1 MEYVLSFLK
10 SHSELWLS
18 FSSIFIDSSLN
29 YTLISGLRLIFLYL
43 SYLVLKL
50 FFTTIWKKKTTEKCR
65 GRAKRRRKGG
75 TFRGS
80 RINQKEA
87 EEGWK
92 LLSVL
97 KRPQSQH
104 QDITS
109 FRHLLCPDPHCT
121 VCNRVAAKVSR
132 LLSLG
137 KLIDDTSS
145 VHYMASSASVIK
157 TSLTVTSGHS
167 KTHPRGQKSAS
178 LHVPS
183 PPPPSTVSL
192 NHVASLPDL
201 LSPDPPADS
210 VPSEPIPPLAS
221 KLPVDPFPPQPVALC
236 PPTLHQSQRS
246 DHDLHPEIALSVM
259 NSPDGLS
266 TDIPTV
272 SEIDHSMP
280 ESSWQQDEVKD
291 AKDLSSSNVEQDSIK
306 HELVDGQ
313 SSETS
318 CTECASNFV
327 EPTNCLLLSHDN
339 LALLE
344 KQVRKRGDFLIQ
356 KERENKMQPFLKQ
369 LSSDHQLNTSESSA
383 DRHESAVSPD
393 HQLYISEP
401 MVESDADKHDS
412 AVSLY
417 FGNSKGKPEE
427 LQMNQQYF
435 WGLPSLHSESLCSII
450 RHSDDCLS
458 TLVIF
463 NGISKASTSQGSL
476 GLSNFQPLIL
486 PEIQT
491 QSSTK
496 TVSQSQSQHATPAQS
511 QSNLQSPIS
520 MLPTSPDFQLRIC
533 GVCFHR
539 PHNEAQCLM
548 QSDLHQLEYN
558 VLQKKQECLWGLP
571 SVVKTSREYL
581 CPPPPNVS
589 LVSQSSKI
597 HVPISIIPGDYPLSS
612 ELRKKFEYH
621 LRKRLIQHRW
631 GLPRRVNESLTLI
644 NPERDV
650 PKIHASKSLHRLKW
664 ISLLKEQSSNN
675 LRNSESSQ
683 LPISDETSSEE
694 FQSDNE
700 EKDHQRHSPKN
711 GPSDHLLSDPEG
723 YSDNSLGSDSEKDQG
738 SHTVSLYGNDSRASG
753 ISINQ
758 KQLENALKE
767 HLNKKSEEIKEG
779 RLPETVHSSW
789 HALKQ
794 TISFAEKSH
803 SEKQIDGASSVRNFN
818 LNTSQ
823 EIYFLAS
830 GKLKMLED
838 HISSFYIRMKYGLPT
853 RVLESIQIFSKRE
866 DSSSSLGHSCCSSQD
881 RLSSGMHSKV
891 MVSRSL
897 GRSSTALCRD
907 KLKMRKSAPNLD
919 HLLPAE
925 SPVGKGGQGDLRP
938 LSPKGKQEL
947 YGRQSCPCITDK
959 KIKKETGPD
968 NRHSPVLVST
978 SHDGTGPEP
987 KDKRVSSSNKERLQA
1002 PKVKTSEYFPRFNKS
1017 REIFKAKEL
1026 LALRSKSAN
1035 ALTTSKSGDSAAVDE
1050 KTKKEKTTLAT
1061 EIPSPTSVSQ
1071 DPKLSDFRKHL
1082 LSELKSKLENRD
1094 HSPVQGQFTDTADA
1108 SDNLISKT
1116 LLTSAQGVCNG
1127 NMAGSQVMHAHLDN
1141 TPVSME
1147 QHQEPWVPKHILQNC
1162 WDKNVPPNSKRLH
1175 HLRPKTGELGEGDAG
1190 LGTPQPS
1197 RKSCPGQD
1205 RALKKMLGSISS
1217 PTSSLKDQPPPE
1229 NLFQKQIKKC
1239 LQWIC
1244 LSSTNKGQESF
1255 LGKGTSPPS
1264 SVQSQSKV
1272 NSRAASTGNTKTLQV
1287 KTHIG
1292 KVLDV
1297 KPGSSHGV
1305 TITCPQESRFSPTKP
1320 VKTLKA
1326 QLQAQADTVQGH
1338 PFNYKASSCNVKSTK
1353 ACSQKAPLADQNYPL
1368 KNVLTTDRVRRSQ
1381 KVVAFKDQPL
1391 SQRHLASMPNKEFL
1405 PHPNHTCR
1413 RLASQV
1419 SQTTPT
1425 FSEGT
1430 VLGDLSLLFKHKMLL
1445 QHFQGGRFPFPK

>member
-10 SHSELWLS
+10 SHFELWLS

-50 FFTTIWKKKTTEKCR
+50 FFTTIWKKKTTEKVQ
-65 GRAKRRRKGG
+65 GLTRKKQ
-75 TFRGS
+75 R
-80 RINQKEA
+80 
-87 EEGWK
+87 
-92 LLSVL
+92 
-97 KRPQSQH
+97 RPQSQH

-109 FRHLLCPDPHCT
+109 FHHLLCPDPHCT
-121 VCNRVAAKVSR
+121 VCNRVATKE
-132 LLSLG
+132 
-137 KLIDDTSS
+137 TSF
-145 VHYMASSASVIK
+145 
-157 TSLTVTSGHS
+157 TVTSAHS

-236 PPTLHQSQRS
+236 PPTPHQSQRS

-280 ESSWQQDEVKD
+280 ESPWQQALVKD

-318 CTECASNFV
+318 CTECASNLG
-327 EPTNCLLLSHDN
+327 EPTNFLLLSHDN

-344 KQVRKRGDFLIQ
+344 KQVRKRGDFLIWT
-356 KERENKMQPFLKQ
+356 ERENKMEPFLKQ
-369 LSSDHQLNTSESSA
+369 LSSDYQLSTSEKMVESSA
-383 DRHESAVSPD
+383 DRHESAVSAD

-401 MVESDADKHDS
+401 KLESDADKHDS
-412 AVSLY
+412 AIMAEYQLDTSEKIIIHFLY

-427 LQMNQQYF
+427 LQMNQQPPSPRTSENQLPEKCIKYF

-450 RHSDDCLS
+450 HHSDDCLS
-458 TLVIF
+458 TWVIF

-476 GLSNFQPLIL
+476 GLPNFQPLIL
-486 PEIQT
+486 PEIQS

-496 TVSQSQSQHATPAQS
+496 TVSQSQSQHVTLAQS
-511 QSNLQSPIS
+511 QSNLPSPI
-520 MLPTSPDFQLRIC
+520 PQCYQSPDFQRRIC

-558 VLQKKQECLWGLP
+558 VLQKEQERLWGLP
-571 SVVKTSREYL
+571 SVVKTSQECL
-581 CPPPPNVS
+581 CPPPPNFS

-597 HVPISIIPGDYPLSS
+597 HVPISIIPGDHPLSS

-631 GLPRRVNESLTLI
+631 GLPHRVNESLTLI

-650 PKIHASKSLHRLKW
+650 PEIYASKSLHRLKW

-683 LPISDETSSEE
+683 LPISHETSSEE

-758 KQLENALKE
+758 KQLEIALKE
-767 HLNKKSEEIKEG
+767 HLNKKTEEIKEG

-803 SEKQIDGASSVRNFN
+803 SEKQIDGASSMRNIS

-823 EIYFLAS
+823 EIYFLGP
-830 GKLKMLED
+830 GKQKMLED
-838 HISSFYIRMKYGLPT
+838 HISSFCMRMKCGFPT
-853 RVLESIQIFSKRE
+853 RVFESIHIFSKKE

-907 KLKMRKSAPNLD
+907 KLKIIKSAPNLD
-919 HLLPAE
+919 HLLPAA
-925 SPVGKGGQGDLRP
+925 SLPGKGGQGDLRP
-938 LSPKGKQEL
+938 LSPEEKQEL
-947 YGRQSCPCITDK
+947 AGVQIKDGRKTCPCIADK
-959 KIKKETGPD
+959 LR
-968 NRHSPVLVST
+968 NRLDQTIDTAQCWYLQVMMGLDLSQRI
-978 SHDGTGPEP
+978 
-987 KDKRVSSSNKERLQA
+987 RVSSSNKAERHQA

-1026 LALRSKSAN
+1026 FALLSNSAN
-1035 ALTTSKSGDSAAVDE
+1035 ALTTNKSVDSAVVDV
-1050 KTKKEKTTLAT
+1050 KTKKEKTTLVT
-1061 EIPSPTSVSQ
+1061 EILSPTSVSQ
-1071 DPKLSDFRKHL
+1071 DHKLSEFKNNL
-1082 LSELKSKLENRD
+1082 VKELKLKLENRD
-1094 HSPVQGQFTDTADA
+1094 HNPVQGQSIDMLLPHIT
-1108 SDNLISKT
+1108 ISKT
-1116 LLTSAQGVCNG
+1116 LLTRAQGVSNG
-1127 NMAGSQVMHAHLDN
+1127 KMAASHVMHVHLDN

-1162 WDKNVPPNSKRLH
+1162 WDKNVPPNSKRLS
-1175 HLRPKTGELGEGDAG
+1175 HLQPKTGELGEGEAG

-1244 LSSTNKGQESF
+1244 PSSTNKGQESF

-1305 TITCPQESRFSPTKP
+1305 RITCPQESRFSPTKP

-1338 PFNYKASSCNVKSTK
+1338 PFNYKTSSCKMNNAKSF
-1353 ACSQKAPLADQNYPL
+1353 SQEAPLADQNYPS
-1368 KNVLTTDRVRRSQ
+1368 KNALTTDRVRQPQ

-1391 SQRHLASMPNKEFL
+1391 SQRHPASMPNKEFL

-1413 RLASQV
+1413 HQASQV
-1419 SQTTPT
+1419 SPTTPT

-1430 VLGDLSLLFKHKMLL
+1430 VLGDLSLLL
-1445 QHFQGGRFPFPK
+1445 QHFQGGRFPPPNDCCLLCVLFWRHGI

>member
-1 MEYVLSFLK
+1 MLNGEGQFANPDEQARLPTAVLLQWVAVDLFVP
-10 SHSELWLS
+10 ELPGIKAIFHNHLEKEDHRKGSRINQKETEEGWKLLS
-18 FSSIFIDSSLN
+18 
-29 YTLISGLRLIFLYL
+29 
-43 SYLVLKL
+43 VLKRPKSQHQDITSFHHL
-50 FFTTIWKKKTTEKCR
+50 LCPDPHCTLSHGRPCQKQDRISLLSTHQELEQAAEVTLRSRQGFLGGPEDKWQQKPGTLRRGGWKQAHFQCR

-87 EEGWK
+87 EEGCK

-157 TSLTVTSGHS
+157 TSLTVTSGLS
-167 KTHPRGQKSAS
+167 KTRPRGQKSAS
-178 LHVPS
+178 LRVPS

-201 LSPDPPADS
+201 LSLDPPADS
-210 VPSEPIPPLAS
+210 VPLEPIPPLAS

-236 PPTLHQSQRS
+236 PPTPHQSQRS

-259 NSPDGLS
+259 NSPDRLS

-280 ESSWQQDEVKD
+280 ESSWQQDRVKD
-291 AKDLSSSNVEQDSIK
+291 AKALSSSNVEQDSIK

-356 KERENKMQPFLKQ
+356 KERGKKMQPFLKQ
-369 LSSDHQLNTSESSA
+369 LSSDHQLNTSESSV

-401 MVESDADKHDS
+401 KLESDADKHDSAITAEYQLDTSEKNLESDADKPDTEVRSDLQLYTSEKMLGPDADNHDSADRPIYQLNASEKMLGPDADKHESAVSPDHRPYTSEPMLESDADKHDS

-450 RHSDDCLS
+450 CHSDDCPS

-476 GLSNFQPLIL
+476 GLSNFQSLIL

-511 QSNLQSPIS
+511 QSNLQSPIP
-520 MLPTSPDFQLRIC
+520 MLPTSPDFQLRLC

-558 VLQKKQECLWGLP
+558 VLQKEQERLWGLP

-650 PKIHASKSLHRLKW
+650 PEIHASKSLHRLKW

-675 LRNSESSQ
+675 LRNSELSQ
-683 LPISDETSSEE
+683 LPISHETSSEE
-694 FQSDNE
+694 VQSDNE

-723 YSDNSLGSDSEKDQG
+723 YSDNSLGSDSEKDKG

-767 HLNKKSEEIKEG
+767 HLNKKTEEIKEG

-803 SEKQIDGASSVRNFN
+803 SEKQIDGASSMRNIS

-830 GKLKMLED
+830 GKQKMLED
-838 HISSFYIRMKYGLPT
+838 HISSFYIRMKCGLPT

-866 DSSSSLGHSCCSSQD
+866 DSSSSLGHSCCSSQTQ
-881 RLSSGMHSKV
+881 G
-891 MVSRSL
+891 SL
-897 GRSSTALCRD
+897 AKGRQGWGHH
-907 KLKMRKSAPNLD
+907 N
-919 HLLPAE
+919 
-925 SPVGKGGQGDLRP
+925 PVGRAAL
-938 LSPKGKQEL
+938 
-947 YGRQSCPCITDK
+947 
-959 KIKKETGPD
+959 
-968 NRHSPVLVST
+968 
-978 SHDGTGPEP
+978 
-987 KDKRVSSSNKERLQA
+987 
-1002 PKVKTSEYFPRFNKS
+1002 VKT
-1017 REIFKAKEL
+1017 
-1026 LALRSKSAN
+1026 
-1035 ALTTSKSGDSAAVDE
+1035 
-1050 KTKKEKTTLAT
+1050 
-1061 EIPSPTSVSQ
+1061 
-1071 DPKLSDFRKHL
+1071 
-1082 LSELKSKLENRD
+1082 
-1094 HSPVQGQFTDTADA
+1094 
-1108 SDNLISKT
+1108 
-1116 LLTSAQGVCNG
+1116 
-1127 NMAGSQVMHAHLDN
+1127 
-1141 TPVSME
+1141 
-1147 QHQEPWVPKHILQNC
+1147 
-1162 WDKNVPPNSKRLH
+1162 
-1175 HLRPKTGELGEGDAG
+1175 
-1190 LGTPQPS
+1190 
-1197 RKSCPGQD
+1197 
-1205 RALKKMLGSISS
+1205 
-1217 PTSSLKDQPPPE
+1217 
-1229 NLFQKQIKKC
+1229 
-1239 LQWIC
+1239 
-1244 LSSTNKGQESF
+1244 
-1255 LGKGTSPPS
+1255 
-1264 SVQSQSKV
+1264 
-1272 NSRAASTGNTKTLQV
+1272 
-1287 KTHIG
+1287 
-1292 KVLDV
+1292 
-1297 KPGSSHGV
+1297 
-1305 TITCPQESRFSPTKP
+1305 
-1320 VKTLKA
+1320 
-1326 QLQAQADTVQGH
+1326 GH
-1338 PFNYKASSCNVKSTK
+1338 
-1353 ACSQKAPLADQNYPL
+1353 
-1368 KNVLTTDRVRRSQ
+1368 
-1381 KVVAFKDQPL
+1381 
-1391 SQRHLASMPNKEFL
+1391 
-1405 PHPNHTCR
+1405 
-1413 RLASQV
+1413 
-1419 SQTTPT
+1419 
-1425 FSEGT
+1425 
-1430 VLGDLSLLFKHKMLL
+1430 
-1445 QHFQGGRFPFPK
+1445 

>member
-1 MEYVLSFLK
+1 
-10 SHSELWLS
+10 
-18 FSSIFIDSSLN
+18 
-29 YTLISGLRLIFLYL
+29 
-43 SYLVLKL
+43 
-50 FFTTIWKKKTTEKCR
+50 
-65 GRAKRRRKGG
+65 
-75 TFRGS
+75 
-80 RINQKEA
+80 
-87 EEGWK
+87 
-92 LLSVL
+92 
-97 KRPQSQH
+97 
-104 QDITS
+104 
-109 FRHLLCPDPHCT
+109 
-121 VCNRVAAKVSR
+121 
-132 LLSLG
+132 
-137 KLIDDTSS
+137 
-145 VHYMASSASVIK
+145 MASSASVIK
-157 TSLTVTSGHS
+157 TSFTVTSGHS

-178 LHVPS
+178 LRVPS

-236 PPTLHQSQRS
+236 PPTPHQSQRS

-266 TDIPTV
+266 TDAPTV

-280 ESSWQQDEVKD
+280 ESSWQQAHVKD
-291 AKDLSSSNVEQDSIK
+291 AKDLSSSNIEQDSIK
-306 HELVDGQ
+306 HELLDGQ

-318 CTECASNFV
+318 CTECTSNFV

-339 LALLE
+339 LVLLE
-344 KQVRKRGDFLIQ
+344 KQVKKKGDFLIQ
-356 KERENKMQPFLKQ
+356 KERENKMEPFLKQ
-369 LSSDHQLNTSESSA
+369 LGSA
-383 DRHESAVSPD
+383 
-393 HQLYISEP
+393 
-401 MVESDADKHDS
+401 
-412 AVSLY
+412 
-417 FGNSKGKPEE
+417 NSKGKPEE

-450 RHSDDCLS
+450 CHSDDCPS

-476 GLSNFQPLIL
+476 GLSNSQPLIF

-491 QSSTK
+491 QPSTK

-511 QSNLQSPIS
+511 QSNLQSPIP

-548 QSDLHQLEYN
+548 QSELHQLEYN
-558 VLQKKQECLWGLP
+558 VLQKEQERLWGLP
-571 SVVKTSREYL
+571 SMVQTSREYL

-631 GLPRRVNESLTLI
+631 GLPRRVHESLTLI

-650 PKIHASKSLHRLKW
+650 PEIYASKSFHRLKW
-664 ISLLKEQSSNN
+664 ISLLKEQSSKN

-694 FQSDNE
+694 FQSDDK

-723 YSDNSLGSDSEKDQG
+723 YSDNSLGSDSDKDQG
-738 SHTVSLYGNDSRASG
+738 SHTVSLYENDSRASG
-753 ISINQ
+753 INIINQ
-758 KQLENALKE
+758 KELENALKE
-767 HLNKKSEEIKEG
+767 HLNKKIEEINEG

-803 SEKQIDGASSVRNFN
+803 SEKQIDGASSVRNFS

-830 GKLKMLED
+830 GKQKMLED
-838 HISSFYIRMKYGLPT
+838 HISSFYIRMKCGLPT
-853 RVLESIQIFSKRE
+853 RVLESIQIFSNRE
-866 DSSSSLGHSCCSSQD
+866 DSPSSLGHSYRSSQD
-881 RLSSGMHSKV
+881 SLSSGMHSKV
-891 MVSRSL
+891 MVSKSL

-907 KLKMRKSAPNLD
+907 KLKIIKSAPNLD
-919 HLLPAE
+919 HLLPAA
-925 SPVGKGGQGDLRP
+925 SLVGKGGQGDLRP
-938 LSPKGKQEL
+938 LSPEEKQEHASVQIKD
-947 YGRQSCPCITDK
+947 GRQTCLCIADK
-959 KIKKETGPD
+959 EIRKQTGPD

-987 KDKRVSSSNKERLQA
+987 KDKRVSSSNKGERLQA

-1026 LALRSKSAN
+1026 FALQSKSAN
-1035 ALTTSKSGDSAAVDE
+1035 ALTTNKSGDSAAVDE

-1061 EIPSPTSVSQ
+1061 EIPSPTSFSQ

-1082 LSELKSKLENRD
+1082 LSELKLKLENRD
-1094 HSPVQGQFTDTADA
+1094 HSPVQGQSTDTAVA

-1116 LLTSAQGVCNG
+1116 LLTSAQGVSNG
-1127 NMAGSQVMHAHLDN
+1127 NMAGSQVMHVHLDN

-1147 QHQEPWVPKHILQNC
+1147 QHQEPWVPKPILQNF

-1205 RALKKMLGSISS
+1205 RALKKMLGSRSS
-1217 PTSSLKDQPPPE
+1217 PTSSLKDKPPPE
-1229 NLFQKQIKKC
+1229 NLIQKQIKKF

-1244 LSSTNKGQESF
+1244 PVSTNRGQESF
-1255 LGKGTSPPS
+1255 LGKGTSPPL
-1264 SVQSQSKV
+1264 SVKSQSKV
-1272 NSRAASTGNTKTLQV
+1272 NSRAASTRNTKTLQV
-1287 KTHIG
+1287 KTDIG

-1305 TITCPQESRFSPTKP
+1305 RITCPQESRSSPTKP

-1338 PFNYKASSCNVKSTK
+1338 SFNYKTSSCKMNNAKSY
-1353 ACSQKAPLADQNYPL
+1353 SQEAPLADQNYPS
-1368 KNVLTTDRVRRSQ
+1368 KYTLTKDRVRQPQ

-1391 SQRHLASMPNKEFL
+1391 SQRHPASMPNKEFL

-1413 RLASQV
+1413 RQASQV
-1419 SQTTPT
+1419 SPTTPT

-1430 VLGDLSLLFKHKMLL
+1430 VLGDLYLLFRHKMLL
-1445 QHFQGGRFPFPK
+1445 QHFQGGRFPPPK

>member
-10 SHSELWLS
+10 SHFELWQS
-18 FSSIFIDSSLN
+18 CSSIFIDSNLN
-29 YTLISGLRLIFLYL
+29 YTLISGLGLIFLYL
-43 SYLVLKL
+43 SCLVLKL
-50 FFTTIWKKKTTEKCR
+50 FFTTIWKTKTIEKCW
-65 GRAKRRRKGG
+65 GRAKRRWKGG

-104 QDITS
+104 QDIPS

-167 KTHPRGQKSAS
+167 KTCPRGQKSAS
-178 LHVPS
+178 LRVPS

-192 NHVASLPDL
+192 NHGASLPGL
-201 LSPDPPADS
+201 LSPEPPADS
-210 VPSEPIPPLAS
+210 VPPEPIPPLAS
-221 KLPVDPFPPQPVALC
+221 KLPVDPFPPQPVSIC
-236 PPTLHQSQRS
+236 PPTPHQSQRS
-246 DHDLHPEIALSVM
+246 DHDLHPEFPLSVM

-272 SEIDHSMP
+272 SETDHSMP
-280 ESSWQQDEVKD
+280 ESSWQQAQVKD
-291 AKDLSSSNVEQDSIK
+291 AKDLSSSNLEQDSIK
-306 HELVDGQ
+306 HELDGQ
-313 SSETS
+313 SSDTS
-318 CTECASNFV
+318 CTEHASNLV
-327 EPTNCLLLSHDN
+327 EPTNFSLLSHDD

-356 KERENKMQPFLKQ
+356 KERENKMEPFIKQ
-369 LSSDHQLNTSESSA
+369 LSSDHQLSTSEKMIESSA
-383 DRHESAVSPD
+383 DRHDSAVSAD
-393 HQLYISEP
+393 HQLYIAEP
-401 MVESDADKHDS
+401 KLESDADKHDS

-417 FGNSKGKPEE
+417 FGNSKGKPKE
-427 LQMNQQYF
+427 LQMNQQPPSPRTSDNQLQEF

-450 RHSDDCLS
+450 HHSDDCPS

-486 PEIQT
+486 PEMQS

-496 TVSQSQSQHATPAQS
+496 TVPQSQSQHATQAQS
-511 QSNLQSPIS
+511 QSNLQSPIP

-539 PHNEAQCLM
+539 PPNEAQCLM
-548 QSDLHQLEYN
+548 QSELHQLEYK
-558 VLQKKQECLWGLP
+558 VLQKEQEHLWGLP
-571 SVVKTSREYL
+571 SMVQTSQEYL
-581 CPPPPNVS
+581 CPPPPNFS
-589 LVSQSSKI
+589 LGSQSSKI
-597 HVPISIIPGDYPLSS
+597 HVPISVIPGDYPLSS

-621 LRKRLIQHRW
+621 LRKRLIQHQW
-631 GLPRRVNESLTLI
+631 GLPRRVYESLTLI

-650 PKIHASKSLHRLKW
+650 PEIYASKSFNRLKW

-683 LPISDETSSEE
+683 LPISCETSSEE
-694 FQSDNE
+694 FQSDND

-723 YSDNSLGSDSEKDQG
+723 YSENSLESDSEKDQG
-738 SHTVSLYGNDSRASG
+738 S
-753 ISINQ
+753 Q
-758 KQLENALKE
+758 KQIN
-767 HLNKKSEEIKEG
+767 
-779 RLPETVHSSW
+779 
-789 HALKQ
+789 
-794 TISFAEKSH
+794 
-803 SEKQIDGASSVRNFN
+803 GASSVRNIS

-823 EIYFLAS
+823 EVYFLGS
-830 GKLKMLED
+830 GKQKMLEE
-838 HISSFYIRMKYGLPT
+838 HISSFFMRMKCGLPT

-866 DSSSSLGHSCCSSQD
+866 DSSSSLGHSYGSSQGS
-881 RLSSGMHSKV
+881 LSSGTHSKV
-891 MVSRSL
+891 MLSKSL
-897 GRSSTALCRD
+897 GRSSTPLCRD

-919 HLLPAE
+919 HLPAAG
-925 SPVGKGGQGDLRP
+925 VQIKD
-938 LSPKGKQEL
+938 
-947 YGRQSCPCITDK
+947 GRKSCLCITDK
-959 KIKKETGPD
+959 EIKKTGPD
-968 NRHSPVLVST
+968 SGHSVVLVSA
-978 SHDGTGPEP
+978 SHDGIGPEP
-987 KDKRVSSSNKERLQA
+987 KDKTVSSSNKEERLQA
-1002 PKVKTSEYFPRFNKS
+1002 PKVTTSECFPRFNKS

-1026 LALRSKSAN
+1026 LALQSKSAN
-1035 ALTTSKSGDSAAVDE
+1035 ALTTNKSGDSVAVDG
-1050 KTKKEKTTLAT
+1050 KTKREETTLAT

-1071 DPKLSDFRKHL
+1071 DPKLSEFKNNL
-1082 LSELKSKLENRD
+1082 IKELKLKLENRD
-1094 HSPVQGQFTDTADA
+1094 HSSVQKQSIDMAVA

-1116 LLTSAQGVCNG
+1116 LKTHAQGVSNG
-1127 NMAGSQVMHAHLDN
+1127 KMAASQVMHVHMDN

-1147 QHQEPWVPKHILQNC
+1147 QHQEPWVPKHIFQNC
-1162 WDKNVPPNSKRLH
+1162 WDQHVPPDSKRLS

-1205 RALKKMLGSISS
+1205 RALKKMLGSRSS
-1217 PTSSLKDQPPPE
+1217 PASSVKDQPPPE
-1229 NLFQKQIKKC
+1229 NLFQKQIKKF

-1244 LSSTNKGQESF
+1244 PNSTNKRQERF
-1255 LGKGTSPPS
+1255 LGKGTSSPS
-1264 SVQSQSKV
+1264 TLQSHSKV
-1272 NSRAASTGNTKTLQV
+1272 NSRTASTGNTKTLQV
-1287 KTHIG
+1287 KTDVG

-1305 TITCPQESRFSPTKP
+1305 RITCPQESRSSPTKP

-1338 PFNYKASSCNVKSTK
+1338 PFNYTASSCKTKTTKS
-1353 ACSQKAPLADQNYPL
+1353 CSQEASLADQNYSL
-1368 KNVLTTDRVRRSQ
+1368 KNPLTKDRVRQPQ
-1381 KVVAFKDQPL
+1381 KVVAFKDLPL

-1413 RLASQV
+1413 RQASQV
-1419 SQTTPT
+1419 SATTPT

-1430 VLGDLSLLFKHKMLL
+1430 VLGDLRLLFKHKMLL
-1445 QHFQGGRFPFPK
+1445 QHFQGGRFPSTK